1 MKQLIYRLK
10 RIHPTYNYN
19 GRSELY
25 LFIKKQNHFPVEM
38 VTKADTS
45 FT

>member
-1 MKQLIYRLK
+1 MKWLLYRLK
-10 RIHPTYNYN
+10 RIHLKYIYD